1 MNWRPRGLRARLLRA
16 HLLIL
21 GLGVAGFVLLV
32 GLLAPAVLPALGGPG
47 LGAIGLAGAVAL
59 GILVLGDLV
68 LTARLIRPLGPLAAG
83 LRRIGGGHYATRVP
97 VATPEPGDDVGQ
109 LSRAFNDMAA
119 ALEAG
124 EQRRIELLGE
134 MAHELRTPVAILEG
148 YLEGLLDGMVA
159 PTPATWA
166 MLYDEAG
173 RLHRLVEELQHL
185 ARVEAH
191 QLPPD
196 LGAVDPVEVA
206 HAALDPLRLHFAEK
220 GLTVTTQIAPA
231 LPAVWADRDHA
242 IQILSNLL
250 TNALRYTPAAGQVT
264 LTLSRPP
271 GGHEVLFQVADS
283 GIGIGAEH
291 IPHLFERFFRVDPT
305 GSQRGSGIGLPV
317 ARALVA
323 ALGGRIWADSPG
335 LGRGSTFSFT
345 LPLAHNR
352 LAPPTLPPPPAILT
366 QSL

>member
-1 MNWRPRGLRARLLRA
+1 MDQRPSGLRTRLLLA
-16 HLLIL
+16 QLLIL
-21 GLGVAGFVLLV
+21 GLGAAGFLLLV
-32 GLLAPAVLPALGGPG
+32 GLLAPAVRQALTGPE
-47 LGAIGLAGAVAL
+47 LGAGVLAGAFAL
-59 GILVLGDLV
+59 LIVVIGELL
-68 LTARLIRPLGPLAAG
+68 LTARLARPLGSLAAG
-83 LRRIGGGHYATRVP
+83 MRRIGGGHYATRVP
-97 VATPEPGDDVGQ
+97 VTPAPPSDELGHA
-109 LSRAFNDMAA
+109 LRAFNEMAA
-119 ALEAG
+119 ALEAA

-134 MAHELRTPVAILEG
+134 VAHELRTPVAILEG
-148 YLEGLLDGMVA
+148 YLEGLLDGMVEPA
-159 PTPATWA
+159 PETWA
-166 MLYDEAG
+166 MLHDEAS

-196 LGAVDPVEVA
+196 LMPVDPAEVA

-220 GLTVTTQIAPA
+220 GLTVVTNVAPH

-250 TNALRYTPAAGQVT
+250 TNALLYTPASGQVT

-271 GGHEVLFQVADS
+271 GGTEVLFQVTDT

-305 GSQRGSGIGLPV
+305 GSRRGGGSGIGLPV
-317 ARALVA
+317 ARALVE

-345 LPLAHNR
+345 LPV
-352 LAPPTLPPPPAILT
+352 APKG
-366 QSL
+366 